1 MNIYGKNVNYIQY
14 GEGDKDVVL
23 LHGWGQNIEMM
34 NCIGKCLNNVRVTI
48 FDLPG
53 FGKSEEFDSSKS
65 VGEYADWLKEA
76 LNQLGIDNPVL
87 IGHSFGGRVSIK
99 YASKYPTS
107 EVVLLASPIIRKRH
121 KPKFK
126 ERFYKLVKRTPFG
139 EYFRKKIGSPDYN
152 NASPVMRGTL
162 VKAVNEDLLEDA
174 KKIKSPT
181 LFLAGRYDTEVP
193 LDITQKAVD
202 EMEKAGVDVAL
213 IIQDGD
219 HFAYLYNIIQTC
231 TVINNLI
238 NLEPTRNSN
247 CEHIEENKEEANN
260 SVNDI
265 EYEDMYTDALPKQFS
280 PEEYHKEK
288 GKTRILENNNGNIKT
303 R

>member
-34 NCIGKCLNNVRVTI
+34 DGIGKCLNNVRVTI

-76 LNQLGIDNPVL
+76 LNQLGIANPAL
-87 IGHSFGGRVSIK
+87 IGHSFGGRVAIK

-107 EVVLLASPIIRKRH
+107 EVVLLASPIIRVRH
-121 KPKFK
+121 KPTFK
-126 ERFYKLVKRTPFG
+126 EKFYKVVKRTPLG
-139 EYFRKKIGSPDYN
+139 EYFRKKIGSADYN

-181 LFLAGRYDTEVP
+181 LFLAGRYDTAVP
-193 LDITQKAVD
+193 LDITQKAVE

-219 HFAYLYNIIQTC
+219 NYAYLHNIIQTY

-238 NLEPTRNSN
+238 NSEPKRNSN
-247 CEHIEENKEEANN
+247 CEPIEESKEEANN
-260 SVNDI
+260 NVNDI
-265 EYEDMYTDALPKQFS
+265 EYEEDMYTDALPKQFS
-280 PEEYHKEK
+280 LEEYYKEK
-288 GKTRILENNNGNIKT
+288 AKTKILENNIKT